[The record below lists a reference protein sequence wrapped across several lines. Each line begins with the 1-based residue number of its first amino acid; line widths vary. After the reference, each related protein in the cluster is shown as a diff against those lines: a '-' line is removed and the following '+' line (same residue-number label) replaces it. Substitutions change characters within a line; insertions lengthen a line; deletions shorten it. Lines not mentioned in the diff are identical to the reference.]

1 MALKDKQEA
10 FCREYLVD
18 LNATQA
24 AIRAGYSPKTANRIA
39 SELLSKLDIQ
49 QRISEL
55 KESRNGRVEIKADYV
70 LQRLAE
76 IDQMDVLDIL
86 TDEGKL
92 KPVSQWPKVW
102 RTTLS
107 GLDIS
112 STIFDRDET
121 SEETILKKIKWPDKV
136 KNLELI
142 GKHVDVNAFKERVD
156 VSVNVTVSDR
166 MAKARKRLN
175 GGDK

>member
-18 LNATQA
+18 LNLTQA
-24 AIRAGYSPKTANRIA
+24 AIRAGYAEKYANREA
-39 SELLSKLDIQ
+39 SRLWSKVDIQ
-49 QRISEL
+49 KRIAEL
-55 KESRNGRVEIKADYV
+55 KAQRNERTDITADYV

-92 KPVSQWPKVW
+92 KPVSEWPKVW
-102 RTTLS
+102 RTTIS

-112 STIFDRDET
+112 TTILNYDET
-121 SEETILKKIKWPDKV
+121 TAETILKKIKWPDKV

-156 VSVNVTVSDR
+156 VNVNVTVSDR
-166 MAKARKRLN
+166 MAKARKRVN